1 MASPKTGSAGSP
13 VDPAEPT
20 EAEQA
25 DTADPGEVSEVKAR
39 QRATKKGK
47 YGQQPTTPY
56 KKADQE
62 AKAEDKP
69 LHWIEIELIDEADQ
83 PVSGERYKITLPD
96 GSVDEG
102 SLDEKGK
109 AKIESIADAGD
120 CKISFPNLDQD
131 AWEKT

>member
-1 MASPKTGSAGSP
+1 MASPKTGSPGTA

-25 DTADPGEVSEVKAR
+25 DSADPGEVAEVKAR

-47 YGQQPTTPY
+47 YGKQPVQPY
-56 KKADQE
+56 SKEEQE

-69 LHWIEIELIDEADQ
+69 VHWIEIELIDENDQ
-83 PVSGERYKITLPD
+83 PVAGERYKITLPD

-102 SLDEKGK
+102 SLDDKGK
-109 AKIESIADAGD
+109 ARIDSIADAGD
-120 CKISFPNLDQD
+120 CKISFPELDQD
-131 AWEKT
+131 AWEKA